1 MPSTDVLLPKYV
13 SDSCYAA
20 LTQIYI
26 DMFKVSH
33 TSNLWITNSMKKAIP
48 NKKKVLSLDR
58 PKKQQE
64 SIETVIRR
72 CDRHLSRPT
81 EAFEKNHKYRATW
94 YLGQTKQIRDG
105 TKVVSVTKL

>member
-1 MPSTDVLLPKYV
+1 MDYKF
-13 SDSCYAA
+13 DE
-20 LTQIYI
+20 
-26 DMFKVSH
+26 
-33 TSNLWITNSMKKAIP
+33 KAIL

-58 PKKQQE
+58 PKKRQE
-64 SIETVIRR
+64 SIETVIRC

-105 TKVVSVTKL
+105 TKVVFVTKL